1 MRMTNDPINFLTRP
15 DLMALKSN
23 DMLLLFM
30 FKSIVMDYPRLTDLI
45 DKEATSLFILHA
57 EDAITIENAE
67 IKNDFMFIK
76 DFFLNKYAADVSKDL
91 LNAMQNPAIIQVQYE
106 KMADAFNSLSSADF
120 THPIMK

>member
-45 DKEATSLFILHA
+45 DKSATSLFILYA

-67 IKNDFMFIK
+67 IKKDFMFIK
-76 DFFLNKYAADVSKDL
+76 DFFFNKYAADVSKDL
-91 LNAMQNPAIIQVQYE
+91 LNAMQNPAIIQIQYE
-106 KMADAFNSLSSADF
+106 KMADAFNSL
-120 THPIMK
+120 

>member
-45 DKEATSLFILHA
+45 DKSATSLFMLHA

-67 IKNDFMFIK
+67 IKKDFMFIK

-91 LNAMQNPAIIQVQYE
+91 LNAMQNPKIIQIQYE
-106 KMADAFNSLSSADF
+106 KMADAFNSL
-120 THPIMK
+120 

>member
-1 MRMTNDPINFLTRP
+1 MNKTEPINFLTRP

-30 FKSIVMDYPRLTDLI
+30 FKSIVVDYPRLTDLI
-45 DKEATSLFILHA
+45 DKAATSLFILHA
-57 EDAITIENAE
+57 EEAIIIENTE
-67 IKNDFMFIK
+67 IKKDFMFIK

-106 KMADAFNSLSSADF
+106 KMADVFNSL
-120 THPIMK
+120 